1 MSSRLPVIL
10 DAVRTRYAT
19 LADFLACQMLTIDAS
34 TDDGWGAPMPVKGRE
49 IAATILFA
57 DISSFSARTARL
69 GPAETLAFVNHF
81 FAWTSAEALRHGP
94 GIVDKYIGDE
104 VMVVFSEEF
113 GSEDPLLDAVHAARG
128 MGQYDVYSFMP
139 HVGIA
144 SGRVIV
150 GYVGT
155 PQGYNASVFGAPVAL
170 AARCAGVAL
179 PDDLDAPVSSYM
191 TLPTAEIDG
200 RCLDELIP
208 AEIRQG
214 PDGEPYEQ
222 PHAWRLL
229 QNRDVSMKNIG
240 DVAVAQIAN
249 AAMWLPGQSAE
260 DRARDVVRLAAEAGR
275 RWVPPCER
283 ADEPHF
289 GQPSA

>member
-1 MSSRLPVIL
+1 MLVAL
-10 DAVRTRYAT
+10 VDRYAT

-34 TDDGWGAPMPVKGRE
+34 TDDGWGAPMPIKGRE
-49 IAATILFA
+49 IEATVLFA
-57 DISSFSARTARL
+57 DIASFSARTANL

-104 VMVVFSEEF
+104 VMVVFSKEF

-128 MGQYDVYSFMP
+128 MGQYDAYSFMP

-155 PQGYNASVFGAPVAL
+155 PQGYSTSVFGAPVAL
-170 AARCAGVAL
+170 AARCAGVPL
-179 PDDLDAPVSSYM
+179 PGDLGHPWSSYM
-191 TLPTAEIDG
+191 TLPAVEIEG
-200 RCLDELIP
+200 RRFDDLIP
-208 AEIRQG
+208 TEIRIK

-222 PHAWRLL
+222 PHGWRLL
-229 QNRDVSMKNIG
+229 ENRDAPMKNMG
-240 DVAVAQIAN
+240 EVAVAQIVNSAI
-249 AAMWLPGQSAE
+249 WLPGQSAE
-260 DRARDVVRLAAEAGR
+260 DRARELVRLASVAGR

-283 ADEPHF
+283 EPKASAL
-289 GQPSA
+289 PSE

>member
-1 MSSRLPVIL
+1 MLIAMVP
-10 DAVRTRYAT
+10 RYAT

-34 TDDGWGAPMPVKGRE
+34 TDDGWGAPMSIKGRE
-49 IAATILFA
+49 IEATILFA
-57 DISSFSARTARL
+57 DVTSFSARTANL

-128 MGQYDVYSFMP
+128 MGQNDVYSFMP

-155 PQGYNASVFGAPVAL
+155 PQGYSVSVFGAPVAL

-179 PDDLDAPVSSYM
+179 PDDLDHPTSSHI
-191 TLPTAEIDG
+191 TLPAVELEG
-200 RCLDELIP
+200 RPFDDLIP
-208 AEIRQG
+208 TEIRQG
-214 PDGEPYEQ
+214 PDREPYEEA
-222 PHAWRLL
+222 HAWRLL
-229 QNRDVSMKNIG
+229 KNRDVPMKNMG
-240 DVAVAQIAN
+240 DVAVAQIVN
-249 AAMWLPGQSAE
+249 AAVWLPSQSAE
-260 DRARDVVRLAAEAGR
+260 DRARELIRLAGHAGR
-275 RWVPPCER
+275 RWVPRCER
-283 ADEPHF
+283 HANAD
-289 GQPSA
+289 GARPSGRLG